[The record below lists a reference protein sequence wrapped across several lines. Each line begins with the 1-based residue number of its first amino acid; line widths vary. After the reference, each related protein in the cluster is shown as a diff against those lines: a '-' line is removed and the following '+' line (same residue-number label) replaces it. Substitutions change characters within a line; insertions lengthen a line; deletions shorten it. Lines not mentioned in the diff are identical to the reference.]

1 MMKIMVTGGAGLIGA
16 PLCERLLEQGHYVV
30 CIDNMFNSTMSNLTK
45 CLASFRF
52 EFIEHDIC
60 SPFLILAGK
69 FDRIYHL
76 ACPASPVHYQHDPV
90 QTMKT
95 SIYGSFNMLEL
106 AQKYEA
112 RILFTS
118 SSEVYGSIRTPI
130 KETYY
135 GENVD
140 TLGPRACYVE
150 SKRAAEAL
158 FMSFKRQFNVDIRI
172 ARLFNVYG
180 PRMSED
186 DGRVVPNF
194 ILKRPITIYGDGYQ
208 ERSFC
213 YVDDCVDGLIK
224 LMESNVPT
232 PINIGD
238 PSGNVSIFDLA
249 EEILKIMGDDDE
261 AQIVYEKKRSR
272 DEPNQRCP
280 DISQAQR
287 LLLWTP
293 RIDLIDGLKL
303 TVEYYKQCGIL
314 TKSEE

>member
-1 MMKIMVTGGAGLIGA
+1 MKIMVTGGAGLIGA
-16 PLCERLLEQGHYVV
+16 PLCERLLEQGHNVV
-30 CIDNMFNSTMSNLTK
+30 CIDNMFNSTMNNLTK
-45 CLASFRF
+45 CLANFRF

-76 ACPASPVHYQHDPV
+76 ACPASPVHYQNDPV

-130 KETYY
+130 KETYF

-140 TLGPRACYVE
+140 NLGPRACYVE
-150 SKRAAEAL
+150 SKRAAESL

-194 ILKRPITIYGDGYQ
+194 ILNRPITIYGDGYQ
-208 ERSFC
+208 ERAFC

-224 LMESNVPT
+224 LMESNVTT

-249 EEILKIMGDDDE
+249 EEILKIMEDE
-261 AQIVYEKKRSR
+261 DAQIVYEKKRSK

-293 RIDLIDGLKL
+293 RVDLIDGLKE
-303 TVEYYKQCGIL
+303 TVEYYDKCGIL